1 VELLGSVYERFIGK
15 IVRVTKGGHV
25 KVELKPEVRKAGGI
39 YYTPAYVVDYIVE
52 QTVSEVLKGKSP
64 KEVST
69 IRFLDPACGSGSFLI
84 RVFERV
90 CDHHLRW
97 FQQHTNQQKRELCYR
112 DEQGSPHLTTH
123 MKRQIMLSNIFGI
136 DSDYQAIEVTMLSLY
151 LKILEGETRTTLGQQ
166 QGLFPKETFLP
177 DLSAN
182 IKCGNSL
189 IGPYTSSAQQMSLLG
204 EDDLQLDT
212 FDWDSELPQA
222 MKAGG
227 FDVVLGNPPYGATLT
242 EAQAAYLTREFTATT
257 KDLDTYGLFM
267 EQAVRKSKPSGMV
280 SMIVPTGWYSGPKF
294 SKLRRFIA
302 TNTDPRAFVN
312 LPYDI
317 FRDAWVDTTIFV
329 TVKRKTATEWPRT
342 EKCEASLRTFA
353 KRHKI
358 YALSEFY
365 ENLATADVAR
375 WFIAGGDEFL
385 TYADSQTTELMRKLQ
400 TNGAKPLGECADVQR
415 GVTPFNLSAKKRWA
429 TSRPAFDGTVRRY
442 TIEKGPR
449 QYIRFDHTLAEPKPE
464 RYFEGERL
472 LLRELISRQFRL
484 QAVKVKED
492 FITNKSMQ
500 SILPIDDGPELNY
513 LLGCLNSRLM
523 SWYFLRRS
531 NIAQR
536 DDFPKIVLKET
547 RSLPIPIVNQK
558 NDRSAKELSAT
569 VERLLALLARLPKAE
584 SNRELEILKRQIAAT
599 DYRID
604 QLVYGLYGLTENEV
618 ALIENQ

>member
-1 VELLGSVYERFIGK
+1 
-15 IVRVTKGGHV
+15 
-25 KVELKPEVRKAGGI
+25 
-39 YYTPAYVVDYIVE
+39 
-52 QTVSEVLKGKSP
+52 
-64 KEVST
+64 
-69 IRFLDPACGSGSFLI
+69 
-84 RVFERV
+84 
-90 CDHHLRW
+90 
-97 FQQHTNQQKRELCYR
+97 
-112 DEQGSPHLTTH
+112 
-123 MKRQIMLSNIFGI
+123 MLNNIFGI
-136 DSDYQAIEVTMLSLY
+136 DLDYQAIEVTMLSLY

-189 IGPYTSSAQQMSLLG
+189 IGPYTSGTQQMSLLG

-212 FDWDSELPQA
+212 FDWDSELPQV

-242 EAQAAYLTREFTATT
+242 EDQAAYLSQEFTATS

-267 EQAVRKSKPSGMV
+267 EQAVRKSKPSGIV

-302 TNTDPRAFVN
+302 TKTDPKAFVN

-317 FRDAWVDTTIFV
+317 FKDAWVDTTIFV
-329 TVKRKTATEWPRT
+329 ALKRKAATAWPRT
-342 EKCEASLRTFA
+342 EKCEASIRTFP

-358 YALSEFY
+358 YAVTEFY
-365 ENLATADVAR
+365 ESLATTDVAE
-375 WFIAGGDEFL
+375 WFTAGGDEFL
-385 TYADSQTTELMRKLQ
+385 TYADSQTTELMHRLQ
-400 TNGAKPLGECADVQR
+400 VNCVALGDCADVQR
-415 GVTPFNLSAKKRWA
+415 GVTPFNLTAKKRWA

-449 QYIRFDHTLAEPKPE
+449 QYVRFDDTLAEPKPE
-464 RYFEGERL
+464 RYFKGQRL

-492 FITNKSMQ
+492 FVTNKSMQ
-500 SILPIDDGPELNY
+500 SILAIDDGPDLSY
-513 LLGCLNSRLM
+513 LLGCLNSRFL

-547 RSLPIPIVNQK
+547 RSLPIPIVDGK
-558 NDRSAKELSAT
+558 NRKAAKELSES
-569 VERLLALLARLPKAE
+569 VERMVGLQARLSKVK
-584 SNRELEILKRQIAAT
+584 SDREQGTLKRQIAST

-604 QLVYGLYGLTENEV
+604 QLVYGLYGLSEEEV
-618 ALIENQ
+618 ALVEKS